1 MTSYG
6 RTTIA
11 ESKMM
16 FYPTD
21 RIEQYRLFFFL
32 TDLGR
37 VEITTKKLVE
47 HFYGKQYQID
57 AINQLYVP
65 NLYKNSYRFNYYYPW
80 FYLLEKRDVEI
91 LDTIF
96 SNKTKESEY
105 YTTKKT
111 HGKKKFTVV
120 CDLFCGESEWLS
132 LFGLWN
138 DYITIGNEIELNRY
152 EKSKEHGID
161 ILFNKAYEEI
171 ILPKNTVDIM
181 LFNPPYGQNNGIRNS
196 YYYLKDII
204 DRQYVKEG
212 GYIVCILRK
221 QDMEDCL
228 ELMLSVGTIHL
239 LYKFN
244 DNEYMKYQQFA
255 CILKIENRNQG
266 NDYVLRRLNE
276 KFRYLSVLREEYGFQ
291 NTTVMNSLRFFT
303 EYREMTK
310 NDFKEYIFNNILY
323 INNKI
328 NSNFND
334 FLWKTIKKETSAP
347 NVEISKIIMPKM
359 PKYNELSN
367 IIASGYI
374 NSDFNEE
381 DNIPHVAV
389 GGVKQIV
396 DNVDIYDDSKEK
408 KEIIYKKAV
417 PYLRVLYINKTKEQY
432 KYCLKD
438 INVNE

>member
-47 HFYGKQYQID
+47 HFYGKQYQVD
-57 AINQLYVP
+57 EINQLYIP

-80 FYLLEKRDVEI
+80 FYLLEKGDIEI

-138 DYITIGNEIELNRY
+138 DCITIGNEIESNRY
-152 EKSKEHGID
+152 EKSKERKID

-171 ILPKNTVDIM
+171 ILPKNTIDIM

-204 DRQYVKEG
+204 DKHYVKEG
-212 GYIVCILRK
+212 GYIVCVLRK

-255 CILKIENRNQG
+255 CILKIENRDQG
-266 NDYVLRRLNE
+266 NDYILRRLNE
-276 KFRYLSVLREEYGFQ
+276 KFRYLSVIKEEYNFQ
-291 NTTVMNSLRFFT
+291 NTTVMNSMRFFT
-303 EYREMTK
+303 YGIETTK
-310 NDFKEYIFNNILY
+310 NDFKEYIANNIVY
-323 INNKI
+323 ECNKTH
-328 NSNFND
+328 SNVND
-334 FLWKTIKKETSAP
+334 VLWKKLKKETSAP
-347 NVEISKIIMPKM
+347 SVEINRITMPKM

-367 IIASGYI
+367 IIAAGYI
-374 NSDFNEE
+374 NSDFDEK
-381 DNIPHVAV
+381 DCVPHVAV
-389 GGVKQIV
+389 GGVRQMV
-396 DNVDIYDDSKEK
+396 DNVEVYDDSQQ
-408 KEIIYKKAV
+408 KEIVYKKAV
-417 PYLRVLYINKTKEQY
+417 PYLRVLYVDKNEKQY
-432 KYCLKD
+432 KYCLKN
-438 INVNE
+438 IQTNE

>member
-1 MTSYG
+1 MVSSYG

-37 VEITTKKLVE
+37 VENTTKKLVE
-47 HFYGKQYQID
+47 SIYGQQYQID
-57 AINQLYVP
+57 AINQLYIP

-80 FYLLEKRDVEI
+80 FYLLEKGNIEI
-91 LDTIF
+91 LDKIF

-105 YTTKKT
+105 YTKKT
-111 HGKKKFTVV
+111 HGKKKFTIV

-138 DYITIGNEIELNRY
+138 DCITIGNEIEFNRY
-152 EKSKEHGID
+152 EKSKERGID

-171 ILPKNTVDIM
+171 ILPKNIVDIM
-181 LFNPPYGQNNGIRNS
+181 LFNPPYGQNNGIRNA

-212 GYIVCILRK
+212 GYIVCVLRK

-244 DNEYMKYQQFA
+244 DSEYEKYQQFA
-255 CILKIENRNQG
+255 CILKIENRDQG
-266 NDYVLRRLNE
+266 NDYVLRRLSE
-276 KFRYLSVLREEYGFQ
+276 KFRYLSVIKEEYGFQ
-291 NTTVMNSLRFFT
+291 NTTVINSLRFFT
-303 EYREMTK
+303 YAIETTK
-310 NDFKEYIFNNILY
+310 NEFKEYVASNMIY
-323 INNKI
+323 EDNKI
-328 NSNFND
+328 HSNVND
-334 FLWKTIKKETSAP
+334 VLWKNLKRETSAP
-347 NVEISKIIMPKM
+347 SVEINKIIMPKM

-374 NSDFNEE
+374 NSDFDEQ
-381 DNIPHVAV
+381 DAIPHVAV
-389 GGVKQIV
+389 GGVRQVV
-396 DNVDIYDDSKEK
+396 DNVEVYDDSKQ
-408 KEIIYKKAV
+408 KEIVYKKAV
-417 PYLRVLYINKTKEQY
+417 PYLRILYVGKDEKQY
-432 KYCLKD
+432 KYCLKN
-438 INVNE
+438 IQTNE